1 MNWNDLKLFLALLRG
16 GNVRDAA
23 KRLAISHS
31 TVARRLDALETK
43 LGVRL
48 FERQLEGYQLTPDGE
63 DMLHVAETVETEML
77 GLERRILGKDHQL
90 SGSIRV
96 TLVDA
101 LATHVLMPD
110 LVEFCHK
117 YPAIDLQIDNSYQ
130 SADLD
135 RREADIA
142 FRFARNPPEHLIGR
156 QIATLASATYA
167 SQEYLQNHDLDD
179 PESASWIGF
188 STKESSP
195 SWVRESQFPDLP
207 VRGRFPSLLIQ
218 LAACKHGMGLGML
231 PCVLGES
238 EPSLVRLTP
247 AKPDPAFCLW
257 ILTHRDMRTNARLRT
272 FREFLTTALKRKRPQ
287 LEGTDGPSGPA
298 IGRA

>member
-1 MNWNDLKLFLALLRG
+1 MNWNDLKLFLALIRG
-16 GNVRDAA
+16 GNVRVAA
-23 KRLAISHS
+23 KLLTISHS

-63 DMLHVAETVETEML
+63 DMLAVAETVETEML

-110 LVEFCHK
+110 LVAFCHK
-117 YPAIDLQIDNSYQ
+117 YPAIDLRIDNSYE
-130 SADLD
+130 SVDLD

-142 FRFARNPPEHLIGR
+142 FRFSRNPPEHLIGW

-167 SQEYLQNHDLDD
+167 SREYLQNHDLNDA
-179 PESASWIGF
+179 ESANWIGF
-188 STKESSP
+188 STRESSP
-195 SWVRESQFPDLP
+195 TWRKESQYPNLP
-207 VRGRFPSLLIQ
+207 IHGQFPSLLIQ

-231 PCVLGES
+231 PCVLGDS
-238 EPSLVRLTP
+238 EPTLVRLTA

-257 ILTHRDMRTNARLRT
+257 VLTHRDMRTNARLRAFT
-272 FREFLTTALKRKRPQ
+272 DFLTATLKRQRPQ
-287 LEGTDGPSGPA
+287 LEGAAHPNRSATGEA
-298 IGRA
+298 